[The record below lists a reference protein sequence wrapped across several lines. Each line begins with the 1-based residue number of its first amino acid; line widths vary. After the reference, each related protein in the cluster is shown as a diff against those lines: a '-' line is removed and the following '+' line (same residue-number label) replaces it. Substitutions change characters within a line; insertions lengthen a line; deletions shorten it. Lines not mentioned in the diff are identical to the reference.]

1 MTVEHLTIGQAIEPM
16 PALCVA
22 SGFSRDCASGSSV
35 HGIVMLFMDL
45 YIFTKL
51 CLDVLVIVNL
61 HAGNQFYGVD
71 VPGNAIF
78 GGKMFSQKLHVLTI
92 WTTSIPGNFLKGS
105 VLHIHRHRSLRV

>member
-78 GGKMFSQKLHVLTI
+78 WWEDVQPEVACAHHLDHQHS
-92 WTTSIPGNFLKGS
+92 W
-105 VLHIHRHRSLRV
+105 